1 MVKVLYFAE
10 LKLITQKEKETFK
23 LEGEQTVKALV
34 DTLIK
39 NYPKLKKILMSNDGE
54 QLKNT
59 ISLSVNHSV
68 VKQDDPFSLQLDEDD
83 VVAFLLP
90 ISGG

>member
-10 LKLITQKEKETFK
+10 LKLITQKEKEDFK
-23 LEGEQTVKALV
+23 LKEEKTVKE
-34 DTLIK
+34 LINK
-39 NYPKLKKILMSNDGE
+39 LIEIYPKLKKILISNDGE

-59 ISLSVNHSV
+59 ISISVNHSV

-83 VVAFLLP
+83 VIAFLLP
-90 ISGG
+90 VSGG